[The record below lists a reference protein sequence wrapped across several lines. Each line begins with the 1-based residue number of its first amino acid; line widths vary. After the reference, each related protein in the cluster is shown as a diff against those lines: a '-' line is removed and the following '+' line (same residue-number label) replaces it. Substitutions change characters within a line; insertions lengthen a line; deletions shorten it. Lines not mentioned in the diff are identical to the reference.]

1 MKKIVNIKN
10 DCRNMFSSE
19 IIETIL
25 DERGIKNP
33 EEFLNP
39 SMEKHMLPITDL
51 KNIDKAV
58 DIVLGG
64 LKRGDLFGV
73 YADV

>member
-1 MKKIVNIKN
+1 MQKIVNVKN
-10 DCRNMFSSE
+10 DCRGMFNEE
-19 IIETIL
+19 IIDTIF
-25 DERGIKNP
+25 ENRGIKNRENFMNP
-33 EEFLNP
+33 TLEE
-39 SMEKHMLPITDL
+39 HMLPLDDL
-51 KNIDKAV
+51 KNINKAV